1 MKQKTVEHHERE
13 VQIRQAE
20 IDIRDKANERLQ
32 LKYNQLTE
40 QIVNRDNE
48 IEELKQKNEILQNEI
63 NEINLNL
70 QKKLNETCEQFHKQI
85 GDYAKQSV
93 IIFL

>member
-1 MKQKTVEHHERE
+1 MKQKTVEHHESE

-40 QIVNRDNE
+40 QMV
-48 IEELKQKNEILQNEI
+48 KSK
-63 NEINLNL
+63 
-70 QKKLNETCEQFHKQI
+70 F
-85 GDYAKQSV
+85 
-93 IIFL
+93 